1 MSREFVL
8 TGRNDRSPHFNECR
22 CTSLAHVTDSTH
34 QVALCL
40 HARRTPM
47 RREFVLPGRNDRSPH
62 VSECRCTSLAHVT
75 DCSHEG
81 ACCLQIG
88 ERL

>member
-1 MSREFVL
+1 M
-8 TGRNDRSPHFNECR
+8 G
-22 CTSLAHVTDSTH
+22 
-34 QVALCL
+34 
-40 HARRTPM
+40 
-47 RREFVLPGRNDRSPH
+47 REFVLPGRNDRSPH
-62 VSECRCTSLAHVT
+62 FSECRCTSLVHVT